1 MAHKRKVYWVC
12 YGTIWFLL
20 IRVMEFRF
28 SCRGIEVSTNDND
41 NVVDTY
47 IESILGEY
55 REGLVFLNVRQMISR
70 IHSKLKDT

>member
-1 MAHKRKVYWVC
+1 
-12 YGTIWFLL
+12 
-20 IRVMEFRF
+20 MEFRF